1 MKRNMIIKVI
11 TCIMMLVLIA
21 TTSVVPVMA
30 APNTT
35 TVNVHYVVADTSL
48 KNFYTNP
55 DNYFEEVW
63 LGIPEEVNQLV
74 KCQNKWEQEFL
85 YPNIKN
91 GTIAV
96 YEPED
101 YIKKKAKE
109 SKYNISQETVDKLIA
124 KAKAYNY
131 SFTTPYGKK
140 FAYQERTYG
149 GSHQYSDG
157 YKDGELWNTKDYFT
171 IIGSL
176 VDNYT
181 DYNNNDYI
189 KGKTQWGTN
198 GYILNA
204 DKEEMTI
211 YVLMTPCTTNVTFGD
226 NTVYSNNFGRNT
238 DWSQIKT
245 KEEVENIIKNQS
257 QYCDNFDKYIQYR
270 YCQIP
275 HYNQTGHTYIDL
287 RAYVDVFEDIEY
299 PLLNYSNYKFFS
311 ATTETNE
318 NIDVKYNANNNVFNY
333 MPIAFTTL
341 QINSPLYISVNY
353 KNVSSHSIK
362 FEDTDG
368 NAVPFNLK
376 GLAYS
381 NYMAAHYPDSADHT
395 KYISLETDANPYSTE
410 FDNDFFVTEIKWNN
424 ELSLIEYINNEE
436 VLKKEDIKNDNEFST
451 VNNNSYD
458 VLLEKSIL
466 NNIDGYRLKYI
477 NQNDADTEYTIINK
491 NDNEYYYNGNTPY
504 SLTDT
509 TTNVIYEK
517 SVNLTVNYIDEEGKE
532 LAPSTTEQG
541 WSSEAYTT
549 SAIDVKGYELT
560 ETPSNAKGVYTTQ
573 DTVVNY
579 IYKKVPD
586 VVVQKPEQ
594 PTPSSPNKTEE
605 TITKTAQVEVIN
617 TGDEIQ
623 HYIVIGA
630 ILLLVL
636 IASLGIIISKIK
648 KNNC

>member
-1 MKRNMIIKVI
+1 MPVVERGKALKRKMIIKVI

-30 APNTT
+30 SPNTT

-48 KNFYTNP
+48 KSFCTNP
-55 DNYFEEVW
+55 NNYFETVW
-63 LGIPEEVNQLV
+63 TEEETNQLV

-91 GTIAV
+91 GTIAI

-109 SKYNISQETVDKLIA
+109 SKYNISQETVDKLIT

-131 SFTTPYGKK
+131 SITTPYGKK

-149 GSHQYSDG
+149 GSQQYAWG
-157 YKDGELWNTKDYFT
+157 YKDGEAWKLKDNFT

-176 VDNYT
+176 VDDYT

-211 YVLMTPCTTNVTFGD
+211 YVLMTPCTANVNFFD
-226 NTVYSNNFGRNT
+226 NTVYSNNFGKNT

-257 QYCDNFDKYIQYR
+257 QYCDNFDKYFQYR
-270 YCQIP
+270 YCHNS
-275 HYNQTGHTYIDL
+275 HYNQTGHTIIDL

-311 ATTETNE
+311 ATTETDE
-318 NIDVKYNANNNVFNY
+318 NIDVKNNANNNVINY
-333 MPIAFTTL
+333 MPLAFTTFY
-341 QINSPLYISVNY
+341 NSRYSPDIFVNY
-353 KNVSSHSIK
+353 KNVSLHSIK

-376 GLAYS
+376 GLKYS
-381 NYMAAHYPDSADHT
+381 NNMAAHYPDSADHT
-395 KYISLETDANPYSTE
+395 KYISLKTDDNPYATE
-410 FDNDFFVTEIKWNN
+410 FTDDYFVTEIKWNN

-436 VLKKEDIKNDNEFST
+436 VLKKEDIENDNDFST

-466 NNIDGYRLKYI
+466 NNVDGEQDVKYYEI
-477 NQNDADTEYTIINK
+477 DADTWKPTAIHNI
-491 NDNEYYYNGNTPY
+491 DDYYNQCK
-504 SLTDT
+504 TD
-509 TTNVIYEK
+509 YEYQQMYK
-517 SVNLTVNYIDEEGKE
+517 DE
-532 LAPSTTEQG
+532 
-541 WSSEAYTT
+541 Y
-549 SAIDVKGYELT
+549 DDYE
-560 ETPSNAKGVYTTQ
+560 Y
-573 DTVVNY
+573 
-579 IYKKVPD
+579 
-586 VVVQKPEQ
+586 
-594 PTPSSPNKTEE
+594 
-605 TITKTAQVEVIN
+605 
-617 TGDEIQ
+617 
-623 HYIVIGA
+623 
-630 ILLLVL
+630 
-636 IASLGIIISKIK
+636 
-648 KNNC
+648 